1 MHFNLLWITFLI
13 CPFIRYLTNTNLMKK
28 SSALA
33 ILTMS
38 PLIHK
43 SLQVT
48 NSFTVTETVLKE
60 EGKRNYYLKYITKK
74 ELKSKRKK
82 YKNKKIKKI
91 MRFRGRRHN

>member
-1 MHFNLLWITFLI
+1 
-13 CPFIRYLTNTNLMKK
+13 MKK

-38 PLIHK
+38 SLIHK

-60 EGKRNYYLKYITKK
+60 EGKRNYYPKYITKKK